1 MESICCLIYLNAAL
15 HLLLYPFSNIF
26 SAPDVSGGSNH
37 PEALQ
42 RLIGMELRANPK
54 QLHPFGVGHSQAVY
68 NHELD
73 MGFRYR

>member
-1 MESICCLIYLNAAL
+1 MLFDLCNTPLR
-15 HLLLYPFSNIF
+15 LLLFFIAFVS
-26 SAPDVSGGSNH
+26 SAPDVSGRSNH

-54 QLHPFGVGHSQAVY
+54 QVHPFGVNNQGIY

-73 MGFRYR
+73 TGFRYG